1 MPSKRILPPT
11 YLLIA
16 VMMMAVL
23 GFVFPILRVIPPVWN
38 LLGLVPIA
46 LGIIINLLADRFFQ
60 QVHTTVKPFEC
71 SSALAVGSV
80 YSISRNPMYLG
91 FVLILAGI
99 AVLLRAVSPW
109 AVVIAFVILMQRVFI
124 RVEEGMLAEQFGW
137 LWEGYCK
144 HTPRWV
150 KLI

>member
-1 MPSKRILPPT
+1 MASRKMLPPT

-16 VMMMAVL
+16 ILMMVLL
-23 GFVFPILRVIPPVWN
+23 GFFFPILRVIPPVWN
-38 LLGLVPIA
+38 LLGLIPIA
-46 LGIIINLLADRFFQ
+46 VGITINLIADRFFQ
-60 QVHTTVKPFEC
+60 QVHTTVKPFER

-99 AVLLRAVSPW
+99 AILLRALSPW
-109 AVVIAFVILMQRVFI
+109 LVVIGFAILIQRIFI
-124 RVEEGMLAEQFGW
+124 RIEERMLAKQFGA
-137 LWEGYCK
+137 LWDAYCK

-150 KLI
+150 